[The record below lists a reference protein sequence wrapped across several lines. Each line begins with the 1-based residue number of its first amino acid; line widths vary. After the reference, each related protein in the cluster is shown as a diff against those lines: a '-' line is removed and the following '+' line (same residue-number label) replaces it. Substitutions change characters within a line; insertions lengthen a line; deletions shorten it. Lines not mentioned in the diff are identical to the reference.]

1 MDVYRCARLR
11 SGRKGFFNHNTE
23 DAMTLTP
30 GESQPGF
37 TELFAQLGL
46 PNDPESIEQF
56 IRQHRPLPE
65 GVLLHDAAFW
75 SPQQAQ
81 MLKEKIKCDDD
92 WAIVVDQL
100 NVVLQEKPDLGKL

>member
-1 MDVYRCARLR
+1 M
-11 SGRKGFFNHNTE
+11 S
-23 DAMTLTP
+23 LTP

-46 PNDPESIEQF
+46 PNDPDSIAQF
-56 IRQHRPLPE
+56 IRQHAPLPE
-65 GVLLHDAAFW
+65 AVFLHHAPFW

-100 NVVLQEKPDLGKL
+100 NAALREPVDIDKL

>member
-1 MDVYRCARLR
+1 M
-11 SGRKGFFNHNTE
+11 T
-23 DAMTLTP
+23 TLTP

-46 PNDPESIEQF
+46 ANDEASIQAF
-56 IRQHRPLPE
+56 LRQHHPLADE
-65 GVLLHDAAFW
+65 VLLHDAPFW

-92 WAIVVDQL
+92 WASVVDQL
-100 NVVLQEKPDLGKL
+100 NAARRKTPNLQKL

>member
-1 MDVYRCARLR
+1 MVGHCPAAKAF
-11 SGRKGFFNHNTE
+11 SHHNME
-23 DAMTLTP
+23 DAMTTLTP

-46 PNDPESIEQF
+46 PNDEASIQQF
-56 IRQHRPLPE
+56 IRQHHPLADD
-65 GVLLHDAAFW
+65 LQLHDAPFW

-81 MLKEKIKCDDD
+81 MLKEKIRCDDD

-100 NVVLQEKPDLGKL
+100 SLALRKAPELHK

>member
-1 MDVYRCARLR
+1 M
-11 SGRKGFFNHNTE
+11 S
-23 DAMTLTP
+23 LTP

-46 PNDPESIEQF
+46 PNDPDSIAQF
-56 IRQHRPLPE
+56 IRQHAPLPE
-65 GVLLHDAAFW
+65 EVFLHHAPFW

-100 NVVLQEKPDLGKL
+100 NAALRKPVDIDKL